1 MVKIVVSL
9 TDKQATELKNMAASL
24 GLTVEDL
31 ARLGVADLLMQS
43 KTEFEKTLTY
53 ILNKN
58 RDLYERLA

>member
-9 TDKQATELKNMAASL
+9 TDKQATELKNMAASI